1 MFPGE
6 TRTAG
11 FAGYLERGDPH
22 LTSVGYFKAAAIK
35 ETLQTKF
42 RKCS

>member
-11 FAGYLERGDPH
+11 FAGCFEGGDSH
-22 LTSVGYFKAAAIK
+22 LTPVGYFKAAAIK
-35 ETLQTKF
+35 ETL
-42 RKCS
+42 